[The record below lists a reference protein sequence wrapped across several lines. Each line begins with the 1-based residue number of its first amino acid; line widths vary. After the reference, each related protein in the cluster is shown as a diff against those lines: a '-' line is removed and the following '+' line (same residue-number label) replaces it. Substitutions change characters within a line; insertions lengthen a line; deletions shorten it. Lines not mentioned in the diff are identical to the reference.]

1 MAFKKVTL
9 GVLAVFLFVSGCGP
23 KPGAGTGN
31 EVVVSINDYKITRD
45 EFENEFKDSVYG
57 VTDTAEARQNFLSA
71 LIDRKLLL
79 QYAQKEGFDK
89 ETSFLQTIER
99 FWEQSLL
106 KIVLD
111 KKMLEIAS
119 KNVAVGWEIQRAENA
134 KKMNDWMIELRKGVR
149 ITVNGSVLKTAAGP
163 KGGR

>member
-1 MAFKKVTL
+1 MY
-9 GVLAVFLFVSGCGP
+9 P
-23 KPGAGTGN
+23 K
-31 EVVVSINDYKITRD
+31 
-45 EFENEFKDSVYG
+45 EFKDSVYG
-57 VTDTAEARQNFLSA
+57 VIDTAESRQNFLSA

-111 KKMLEIAS
+111 KKMI
-119 KNVAVGWEIQRAENA
+119 
-134 KKMNDWMIELRKGVR
+134 
-149 ITVNGSVLKTAAGP
+149 
-163 KGGR
+163 